1 MGTPQYDGSLMDSR
15 RSPLRAFMGRYA
27 IAFVAAVIFMGG
39 AVFTVNYV
47 IDQKLDAVDRVDVTV
62 AAAPPEGANY
72 LLIGSDTREFVDNEA
87 EEEAFGDTTETG
99 GQRSDTMMVLH
110 VEPNA
115 QRTLAVSFPRDLW
128 VDIPG
133 VGGSK
138 INAAFNEGGPDTVVK
153 TLKDNFG
160 IEINHYLEVD
170 FRTFRGIVNSIG
182 NVPVYFPYAAKDEK
196 TGLYVTLPGCPRL
209 DGTAALSYVRS
220 RGLEYYSVP
229 QQEWVQADAVPDID
243 RIARQQDF
251 MRKLAGLAVQKSLND
266 PLAANEIADEV
277 LENLKVDE
285 GLSKDDIFGIIDAFR
300 TINPNDQSALEF
312 RTLPFKE
319 GPDQAGQQ
327 VLYPKEPD
335 ASAMIARLADFS
347 GNNASSGKRVPPS
360 DITVRIL
367 NGSNREGEA
376 AAALAE
382 LESLG
387 FKNGGTA
394 NDKRGNVATTEIR
407 YAPGAQDKAK
417 TMFRY
422 ITPDARL
429 VEDGDLKGVDVAVV
443 LGADFT
449 SIERPSEAATSTT
462 AAPTPAVPADPT
474 TPASAAGTP
483 APISNESRLGD
494 PAPKT
499 PPC

>member
-72 LLIGSDTREFVDNEA
+72 LLIGSDTREFVDNQA
-87 EEEAFGDTTETG
+87 EEEAFGDATETG

-367 NGSNREGEA
+367 NGSNREGRGRGRPRRARDAGLQERWHGERQA
-376 AAALAE
+376 RQRRDHRDPVRAGSPGQGEDDVPLHHARRAPRRGRRPQRRRRRRRARRRLRVHRATVR
-382 LESLG
+382 
-387 FKNGGTA
+387 GG
-394 NDKRGNVATTEIR
+394 DVDDRGT
-407 YAPGAQDKAK
+407 
-417 TMFRY
+417 
-422 ITPDARL
+422 DAR
-429 VEDGDLKGVDVAVV
+429 
-443 LGADFT
+443 
-449 SIERPSEAATSTT
+449 RP
-462 AAPTPAVPADPT
+462 
-474 TPASAAGTP
+474 G
-483 APISNESRLGD
+483 
-494 PAPKT
+494 
-499 PPC
+499 